1 MNSII
6 QKIEDGSY
14 VIDQDGTH
22 FRYILNYLRTGELIV
37 PNDEITRRELLA
49 EAKFYQVE
57 GMINELES
65 TPCISRSNPSCSS
78 TVQGFSDSLVQSGTD
93 FDELVEEHTRRFRQR

>member
-78 TVQGFSDSLVQSGTD
+78 TVQGFSDSLVQSGPD
-93 FDELVEEHTRRFRQR
+93 FDELVEEHIRLF